1 MRIKKDKRDLYN
13 FEVEEEKERKKKRKK
28 NKKIDDTKKVRKS
41 G

>member
-28 NKKIDDTKKVRKS
+28 NKKIYETYI
-41 G
+41 